1 MKNYSLNSLMT
12 QLSNH
17 YLCGNMQNTRVITEN
32 SQFDIII
39 ERLCYQLIEDYND
52 FENTCIVGIQTGG
65 VQLAERIIEKLTDIL
80 SRPSVMMI
88 KASRGCIV
96 PLGKLDIT
104 FYRDDFRTSK
114 KPLSAQENDM
124 PFIIENLK
132 VILVD
137 DVLYTGRSVQSA
149 LTALNHY
156 GRPHS
161 VKLLVLVDRR
171 FHRQIP
177 VRPDYIGLSIDS
189 VDEAYVHVE
198 WGKNGENTEGGDKI
212 ILTNK
217 K

>member
-1 MKNYSLNSLMT
+1 ME
-12 QLSNH
+12 
-17 YLCGNMQNTRVITEN
+17 NTRIITQKA
-32 SQFDIII
+32 QFDLIV

-80 SRPSVMMI
+80 
-88 KASRGCIV
+88 RGCIV

-114 KPLSAQENDM
+114 KPLAAQENDM

-149 LTALNHY
+149 MTALNHY

-171 FHRQIP
+171 FHRQVP
-177 VRPDYIGLSIDS
+177 VHADYIGVSIDS
-189 VDEAYVHVE
+189 LDEAYVHVE
-198 WGKNGENTEGGDKI
+198 WGKNEKNTIPPSHAERDGASRTHRDDDGSVKGGDKI
-212 ILTNK
+212 VLTNK

>member
-1 MKNYSLNSLMT
+1 ME
-12 QLSNH
+12 
-17 YLCGNMQNTRVITEN
+17 NTRVITEN
-32 SQFDIII
+32 AQFDLIV

-65 VQLAERIIEKLTDIL
+65 VQLAERLIEKLADIL
-80 SRPSVMMI
+80 
-88 KASRGCIV
+88 RGCII

-114 KPLSAQENDM
+114 KPLAAQENDM

-177 VRPDYIGLSIDS
+177 VHPDYIGVSIDS
-189 VDEAYVHVE
+189 LDEAYVNVE
-198 WGKNGENTEGGDKI
+198 WAKKGENVIANASVATEGGDKI
-212 ILTNK
+212 LLTNK